1 MQIIMHLHILHEFT
15 NFLHVSIYNRYNTRL
30 FYIIPHYVNFL
41 EYYYHGMLHVVQ
53 LTSAVISVC
62 IGSDLGA
69 IVSLLIILRRQFTI

>member
-15 NFLHVSIYNRYNTRL
+15 NSLHEFSTFIVSIYNRYNTRL

-53 LTSAVISVC
+53 LTSAVMLSC
-62 IGSDLGA
+62 
-69 IVSLLIILRRQFTI
+69 RNMNW